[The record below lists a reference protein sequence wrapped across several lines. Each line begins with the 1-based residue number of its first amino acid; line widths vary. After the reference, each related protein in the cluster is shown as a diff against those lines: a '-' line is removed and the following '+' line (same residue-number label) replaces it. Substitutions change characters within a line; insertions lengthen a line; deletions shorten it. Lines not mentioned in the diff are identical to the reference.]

1 MTGHFKEAIKLS
13 VKNGLGRCNTAVG
26 QGDEIDAWTLPAL
39 ISVCLI
45 PA

>member
-1 MTGHFKEAIKLS
+1 MTGHFKEARKLS